1 MLYIPFD
8 IIALAQ
14 SSSGINSSTALF
26 ELLYFIFFAIIILVS
41 FIPGISQKAQL
52 MFMSRDV
59 EKSVSMLEN
68 YVKDS
73 RNIAEKLLKDKNFP
87 DPKAFI
93 DRIMDRFV
101 IDPVNIEPTDIIS
114 RMKLLMRANEDT
126 IRNMIL
132 KYNPNIDAMS
142 RSQIEISTE
151 VVNAL
156 NMIYKVI
163 RHYLLMA
170 KKLNSIMLMYQL
182 QMVAPIYVKLAE
194 AYAKAQK
201 VFLQGIPVGD
211 GLGPLVASRYL
222 MNINDKWIPSKDT
235 IAGTTEIEGRR
246 VIVVK
251 AEGPMATVGTPGEA
265 VQNII
270 EKVEK
275 EGTKVARIITVDAA
289 LKLEGE
295 DTGSIAEGMGV
306 AMGDPGPEKI
316 AIERVATKYNI
327 PIDAVIV
334 KMSMEEAITEMR
346 KEVYEAADKVVAYIR
361 NIILERT
368 NPGDTIVLVGV
379 GNTAG
384 IAQ

>member
-1 MLYIPFD
+1 MLFDIFNIVAMAQGLGGSSSSEFLLTTILYIVFM
-8 IIALAQ
+8 
-14 SSSGINSSTALF
+14 G
-26 ELLYFIFFAIIILVS
+26 FIVASFF
-41 FIPGISQKAQL
+41 PGFQQKMQIGFL
-52 MFMSRDV
+52 SRDV
-59 EKSVSMLEN
+59 EKNLNMIEGYL
-68 YVKDS
+68 KDS
-73 RNIAEKLLKDKNFP
+73 KSMAEKLLKDKNFP
-87 DPKAFI
+87 EPQQFI
-93 DRIMDRFV
+93 NKVMERFV

-114 RMKLLMRANEDT
+114 RMKLLLRANEDT
-126 IRNMIL
+126 VREMIT
-132 KYNPNIDAMS
+132 KYSPNIDPMT
-142 RSQIEISTE
+142 RSQIEISAE

-156 NMIYKVI
+156 NMIFKII

-170 KKLNSIMLMYQL
+170 KKLNSIMIMYQL

-194 AYAKAQK
+194 AYARAQK

-211 GLGPLVASRYL
+211 GLGPLVASRFL
-222 MNINDKWIPSKDT
+222 MNINDKWVPSKDI
-235 IAGTTEIEGRR
+235 IAGTMEFEGRR
-246 VIVVK
+246 LIVVK

-270 EKVEK
+270 EK
-275 EGTKVARIITVDAA
+275 EGSKVSRIITVDAA

-346 KEVYEAADKVVAYIR
+346 KEVYDSADKVVNYVKDLIR
-361 NIILERT
+361 ERT
-368 NPGDTIVLVGV
+368 KPGDSVVLVGV